1 MAESNPV
8 TAGDIEKYGYHQ
20 ELHRSLSFTDLLVYG
35 LVFMVPIAPFGI
47 FGSVFQGS
55 GGMVALA
62 YAIGMVAMMFTAM
75 SYSQMSRAF
84 PMAGSVY
91 TYAGRGIAAPVG
103 FLSGW
108 MILLDYV
115 LVPSLLYLIAGV
127 AMNSLISS
135 VPVWLWLVAFVVL
148 NTAVNYAGIEFTAKV
163 NKIMLI
169 GELIVLAIFIVIG
182 IVALAQGKGR
192 GFDFTPIYN
201 ADTFSWS
208 LVFGAVSIAVL
219 SFLGF
224 DGISMLAEENRE
236 SANQIGRAMV
246 AALLLAGTLF
256 IVQTWVASLLVP
268 DPDALISKGDPG
280 GTAFYDAADVAGGGA
295 WLGNLTALA
304 TAIAWGFANSLV
316 AQAATS
322 RLLFAMARDRQLPSF
337 LAKVHPK
344 KGVPTNATFLV
355 AVGLPGVGPLH
366 GRPRRRHHPAL
377 DAGQLRRPQCLS
389 RPACLGGLAL
399 HRPSGEPQL
408 VGPPRRA
415 GHRVPDPRLRGDQRQ
430 GRGPGARLH
439 LAGHRCSD
447 PRLPDRDRS
456 AALTDDGGLCALAGL
471 TVGIRWSRTAPAPA
485 PRTHLESRTTY
496 LKNSGPPPP
505 TNGNPC
511 SRSATPPP
519 TSKPTRP
526 KARSTSTSGS
536 ATPGACCSR
545 TRRTSRRSARPSSA
559 TWPRSSPSSTSAA

>member
-1 MAESNPV
+1 MTELPPV
-8 TAGDIEKYGYHQ
+8 NAGDIEKYGYQQ
-20 ELHRSLSFTDLLVYG
+20 ELHRSLSFGDLLVYG

-47 FGSVFQGS
+47 FGSVFSGS

-62 YAIGMVAMMFTAM
+62 YAIGMVAMMFTAL
-75 SYSQMSRAF
+75 SYAQMSQAF

-135 VPVWLWLVAFVVL
+135 VPVWMWLVAFVVL

-182 IVALAQGKGR
+182 IVALAQGKGH
-192 GFDFTPIYN
+192 GFDFSPIYN

-224 DGISMLAEENRE
+224 DGISMLAEENKE

-246 AALLLAGTLF
+246 AALLLAGVLF

-268 DPDALISKGDPG
+268 HPAALISKGDPG
-280 GTAFYDAADVAGGGA
+280 GTAFYEAADVAGGGA

-322 RLLFAMARDRQLPSF
+322 RLLYAMARDRQLPSF
-337 LAKVHPK
+337 LAKVHPT

-355 AVGLPGVGPLH
+355 AGVSLVLGLYMSSRDDGITLLSTLVNFGALTTFLVLH
-366 GRPRRRHHPAL
+366 VAAVVHHLVRNRSRDYWRHLAAPV
-377 DAGQLRRPQCLS
+377 
-389 RPACLGGLAL
+389 LGFAILAYVVVNANIAAQRL
-399 HRPSGEPQL
+399 GFVWLL
-408 VGPPRRA
+408 VGAVVLTGLVVTGRTPKLSVA
-415 GHRVPDPRLRGDQRQ
+415 GAPGD
-430 GRGPGARLH
+430 GNVTEH
-439 LAGHRCSD
+439 
-447 PRLPDRDRS
+447 
-456 AALTDDGGLCALAGL
+456 
-471 TVGIRWSRTAPAPA
+471 TA
-485 PRTHLESRTTY
+485 EE
-496 LKNSGPPPP
+496 
-505 TNGNPC
+505 
-511 SRSATPPP
+511 TP
-519 TSKPTRP
+519 
-526 KARSTSTSGS
+526 
-536 ATPGACCSR
+536 
-545 TRRTSRRSARPSSA
+545 
-559 TWPRSSPSSTSAA
+559 